1 MQYIIVQRIV
11 LDNQEF
17 CEKNTC
23 FYKMKKSSGEILL
36 DITGGCSQHLC
47 PLHWKR
53 RLLKPWGLLYSA
65 EGSGSISLKDDKFDI
80 PHRSLLIYKPGYAYT
95 FHSNGYW
102 KYIWFHFPVRSH
114 IRDILSFHE
123 VMPGLGCFTL
133 ENQELEKITG
143 NLDEICELEYY
154 HRNNW
159 EELALN
165 LIENTLLRVCMINS
179 GKSTLSRKSLDLALK
194 MLTSDDCP
202 SMEEIARRCG
212 VSVSTFYTTFARELG
227 CSPRSYREQHQ
238 LRNARNLLLNSD
250 HSLEEI
256 AEICGFC
263 NRYYMSDRF
272 RKVLGVTPGALRKN
286 RQL

>member
-1 MQYIIVQRIV
+1 M
-11 LDNQEF
+11 E
-17 CEKNTC
+17 
-23 FYKMKKSSGEILL
+23 KSSDQFLLEI
-36 DITGGCSQHLC
+36 IGGCNKHLY
-47 PLHWKR
+47 PSHWNR
-53 RLLKPWGLLYSA
+53 RLLKPWGLLFSA
-65 EGSGSISLKDDKFDI
+65 DGSGSISLKDEKIDI
-80 PHRSLLIYKPGYAYT
+80 PHHSLLIYKPGYAYT

-114 IRDILSFHE
+114 ILDILTFPE
-123 VMPGLGCFTL
+123 VLPGLGCFTP
-133 ENQELEKITG
+133 ENQDLEKITG

-165 LIENTLLRVCMINS
+165 LLENTLLRVCMVNS
-179 GKSTLSRKSLDLALK
+179 GQSILSHKLLDLALK

-227 CSPRSYREQHQ
+227 CSPRNYREQHQ

-250 HSLEEI
+250 HSFEEI

-263 NRYYMSDRF
+263 SRYYMSDRF
-272 RKVLGVTPGALRKN
+272 RKVLGVTPGALRKK
-286 RQL
+286 RQQ